1 MGTKTAQLIRSAREA
16 RGLSQADLSKALQ
29 LKSAQFISNIER
41 GISPVP
47 RKMIPLLQEYLGLA
61 REDLIDAMLD
71 DMRTV
76 YEGAAEEGSR
86 ARGGP
91 LRRLKY
97 SKEES

>member
-1 MGTKTAQLIRSAREA
+1 MGSKTAQLIRTAREA
-16 RGLSQADLSKALQ
+16 RGLSQSDLSKALQ

-47 RKMIPLLQEYLGLA
+47 RKMIPLLQEYLGLE
-61 REDLIDAMLD
+61 REELIDAMLD

-76 YEGAAEEGSR
+76 YETAAEEG
-86 ARGGP
+86 ARSKGGL
-91 LRRLKY
+91 LRRLKF